1 MKQNFITIKNLSK
14 TFKGKDF
21 AFDILKNVN
30 FNINKAESLAIVGES
45 GIGKSTL
52 LHILGTLDIPDSGA
66 IFFENENVFLFDK
79 VKLAEFRNKYIGFV
93 FQFHHLLAEFTAAEN
108 IMMPCLMYGMKK
120 EEAKQKAE
128 ALLVKVGLQDRR
140 NHIAAE
146 LSGGEQ
152 QRVALAR
159 AIIMEPK
166 ILLADEPTG
175 NLDEKNSA
183 KIHDLLFQ
191 LNKELNMTMA
201 IVTHNLELAGYM
213 QKRVTIIDGKLVE
226 IN

>member
-21 AFDILKNVN
+21 AFDILKNVD

-52 LHILGTLDIPDSGA
+52 LHILGTLDFPDTGS
-66 IFFENENVFLFDK
+66 IFFENQNICLFDK
-79 VKLAEFRNKYIGFV
+79 TKLAQFRNKYIGFV
-93 FQFHHLLAEFTAAEN
+93 FQFHHLLAEFTAIEN
-108 IMMPCLMYGMKK
+108 IMMPRLMYGMKK
-120 EEAKQKAE
+120 EEARQKAE
-128 ALLVKVGLQDRR
+128 SLLVKVGLQDRR
-140 NHIAAE
+140 NNIAAE

-159 AIIMEPK
+159 AIIMKPK

-175 NLDEKNSA
+175 NLDKKNSI
-183 KIHDLLFQ
+183 KIHNLLFQ
-191 LNKELNMTMA
+191 LNEELNMTMV
-201 IVTHNLELAGYM
+201 IVTHNLEFAGYM
-213 QKRVTIIDGKLVE
+213 QRRVTIIDGKLVE

>member
-1 MKQNFITIKNLSK
+1 VEQNFISIKNLSK

-21 AFDILKNVN
+21 TFDILKNIN

-52 LHILGTLDIPDSGA
+52 LHILGTLDFPDSGS
-66 IFFENENVFLFDK
+66 IFFENEDIFLFDK
-79 VKLAEFRNKYIGFV
+79 VKLAEFRNKHIGFV

-120 EEAKQKAE
+120 EKAKEKAE

-140 NHIAAE
+140 NNIAAE

-183 KIHDLLFQ
+183 KIHNLLFQ